1 MRLETEFFLQN
12 FGFCAPVGQR
22 GNLGYISMICANAGS
37 NEGETEKTLAR
48 LDFEGYRRG
57 DRVRVGGVES
67 VP

>member
-1 MRLETEFFLQN
+1 MFSRWKKLVSVLLLDNVATW
-12 FGFCAPVGQR
+12 VI
-22 GNLGYISMICANAGS
+22 YSMIRANAGS
-37 NEGETEKTLAR
+37 NEGETGRTLAR